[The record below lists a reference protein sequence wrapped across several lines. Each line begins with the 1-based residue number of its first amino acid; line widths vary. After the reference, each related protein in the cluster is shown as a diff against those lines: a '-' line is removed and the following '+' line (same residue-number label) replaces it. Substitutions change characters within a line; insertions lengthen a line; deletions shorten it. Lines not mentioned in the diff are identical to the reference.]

1 MYKICSLCILF
12 CHVVS
17 VPVFAQQKSRLGIK
31 TGVNVAWQTN
41 SMYGIQ
47 PGAVIAMH
55 VTGFTEVQVA
65 KRFFVQPGISL
76 QGKGVSTD
84 AGDQQEMADGRV
96 NMMYLEIPINLLYK
110 FNLPNL
116 TKLVVGGGPYA
127 GLGLNGKER
136 NGSPNV
142 FRGIAG
148 TDGFTNTDF
157 GFNLIVG
164 TELKSRFSLSLQQSI
179 GMDNVAPA
187 GHRFAGSEGQSY
199 LADIKNRVSSV
210 SIGYRF

>member
-1 MYKICSLCILF
+1 MYKICPLCILF
-12 CHVVS
+12 CL
-17 VPVFAQQKSRLGIK
+17 VFSLHASAQQRSRLGIK
-31 TGVNVAWQTN
+31 TGVNLAWQTN
-41 SMYGIQ
+41 SMYGMEPSAI
-47 PGAVIAMH
+47 VAMH
-55 VTGFTEVQVA
+55 VTGFTEVQVG
-65 KRFFVQPGISL
+65 KRLFVQPGISL
-76 QGKGVSTD
+76 QGKGVSS
-84 AGDQQEMADGRV
+84 AVGDVQNSVDSRV

-110 FNLPNL
+110 MDLPNL
-116 TKLVVGGGPYA
+116 SKLIVGGGAYA

-136 NGSPNV
+136 DGSPNV

-157 GFNLIVG
+157 GVNLVVG

-179 GMDNVAPA
+179 GLDNVAPV
-187 GHRFAGSEGQSY
+187 GHMFPGAADQPY